1 MSRTYLARRE
11 LESEFIIIV
20 IYIGAAE
27 KDWEAELKK
36 ASKPKAGKRKQTKL
50 DKDGNRP
57 EVSVYA
63 KIYNKVKAQFTRMRY
78 VILAPRIAPCQV

>member
-1 MSRTYLARRE
+1 MSRTYLAHRE

-78 VILAPRIAPCQV
+78 VILAPRIALCQV

>member
-1 MSRTYLARRE
+1 MSWKANL
-11 LESEFIIIV
+11 LFIV
-20 IYIGAAE
+20 IYIDAWCGAAE

-50 DKDGNRP
+50 DTDGNRP

-63 KIYNKVKAQFTRMRY
+63 KTYNKVKAQFTRMR
-78 VILAPRIAPCQV
+78 